1 MRMSPDERG
10 QRGRSWGPSARV
22 ALGGFCAVL
31 LGAAGV
37 LVLARQ
43 DGEPARDAER
53 GRELFSAKFTPEQG
67 LGPLFNEQ
75 SCAGCHLEP
84 AVGGVGRDGLATVL
98 RVGRLTRA
106 GFDPMNGRGGP
117 VAPEHA
123 ISELGAECDLQAGI
137 PAGVNVTSVRNT
149 PALFGSGLIDA
160 IPDDM
165 IRAGAV
171 ARGDGVKGRPSIV
184 RGPDGRARVGRFG
197 WKAHQPTLEL
207 FVGDAFLSEMG
218 LTSPLAPAAALFSRR
233 TAAGPC
239 ADQDRGS
246 EVGREDVAAVTAFV
260 AALPAP
266 TPSRSAPAG
275 ARVFEQTG
283 CAACHVPA
291 LETRTR
297 KVSLYSDL
305 LLHDMG
311 RALDDRVVQG
321 SAAGADWRTT
331 PLWGLSTRTRFLH
344 DGRARTLEAAILD
357 HGGEGRRARERFRSL
372 SAGARR
378 SLLAFLR
385 TL

>member
-1 MRMSPDERG
+1 M
-10 QRGRSWGPSARV
+10 
-22 ALGGFCAVL
+22 FCAVV
-31 LGAAGV
+31 LGAAGAFV
-37 LVLARQ
+37 VARQ
-43 DGEPARDAER
+43 QDQPATSTER
-53 GRELFSAKFTPEQG
+53 GRELFLAKFTPEQG
-67 LGPLFNEQ
+67 LGPLFNDQ

-84 AVGGVGRDGLATVL
+84 SLGGVGRDGLATVL

-123 ISELGAECDLQAGI
+123 ISELGADCDLQAGI
-137 PAGVNVTSVRNT
+137 PAGANVTSVRNT
-149 PALFGSGLIDA
+149 PSLFGSGLIDA
-160 IPDDM
+160 IPDDV

-184 RGPDGRARVGRFG
+184 RGPDGRERLGRFG

-239 ADQDRGS
+239 PGQDRGS
-246 EVGREDVAAVTAFV
+246 EVGRDEVAAVAAFV

-266 TPSRSAPAG
+266 TPSRSPAAG

-297 KVSLYSDL
+297 KVPLYSDL

-331 PLWGLSTRTRFLH
+331 PLWGLSARSRFLH
-344 DGRARTLEAAILD
+344 DGRARTIEAAILD
-357 HGGEGRRARERFRSL
+357 HGGEAQRARDRFRAL
-372 SAGARR
+372 SAEARR